1 MTIYT
6 IFVAIV
12 AVAAGI
18 VIAVRT
24 KKADHVTYTDLDKAG
39 RIINILMLFV
49 YLRLAPAYLFLGMA
63 SEPAH
68 DGILGILGWIVGIII
83 ASASLPCGLGLGFSV
98 ALRKKGRS
106 KLSFT
111 VQFAGLAGIG
121 LALALYAI
129 FSGNLLISIN

>member
-1 MTIYT
+1 
-6 IFVAIV
+6 
-12 AVAAGI
+12 
-18 VIAVRT
+18 
-24 KKADHVTYTDLDKAG
+24 
-39 RIINILMLFV
+39 
-49 YLRLAPAYLFLGMA
+49 MA

-83 ASASLPCGLGLGFSV
+83 ASASLPCGLGLSV